1 MNQAREQLMSQEGP
15 GEERTGS
22 EARGAWLE
30 ALLIVLS
37 FSFVLQLH

>member
-1 MNQAREQLMSQEGP
+1 MSQEGP
-15 GEERTGS
+15 GEGRTS
-22 EARGAWLE
+22 REARGAWLG